1 MRNETMK
8 RNILNIATLIVAFY
22 MMVTFVFGII
32 SKGRKDKDSSGKQYL
47 LQLENK
53 SLDDTQAKIDEYV
66 NSIKVT
72 NDNNSSNI
80 TSNDKENDDMNSQN
94 DNINNARYYEDTV
107 FMGDSIVEA
116 LSEFEIL
123 DSYNVICHKGDTV
136 IKAQENISKLQ
147 GINPKNIALLYGMN
161 DVIEF
166 DSQSGKNSSDFKAE
180 YINLINEIKA
190 VLPNANIYLIS
201 PLPVMESA
209 VNINDRLTNN
219 NLNEFREKVKE
230 VAIETGST
238 YIDAVSIVEGKDYLH
253 EQDGIHFKYDFYIS
267 LLDYL
272 RNYIQ

>member
-1 MRNETMK
+1 MK
-8 RNILNIATLIVAFY
+8 RKILNVATLIVAFY
-22 MMVTFVFGII
+22 MMFTFIFGMI

-53 SLDDTQAKIDEYV
+53 SLDDTQAKIDEYI
-66 NSIKVT
+66 SLTKIA
-72 NDNNSSNI
+72 NDNSSNI
-80 TSNDKENDDMNSQN
+80 ISNDKESDDVNSQK
-94 DNINNARYYEDTV
+94 DSINNARYYEDTV

-116 LSEFEIL
+116 LSEFEIV

-147 GINPKNIALLYGMN
+147 GINPKNIVLLYGMN

-166 DSQSGKNSSDFKAE
+166 DSSSGKGSNDFKEE
-180 YINLINEIKA
+180 YIKLINEIKA
-190 VLPNANIYLIS
+190 VLPNTNIYLIS

-209 VNINDRLTNN
+209 VNVNDRLTNN
-219 NLNEFREKVKE
+219 NLDEFREKVKE

-238 YIDAVSIVEGKDYLH
+238 YIDAVSMVQGKDYLH